1 MKVSLGDDRWAVCSC
16 HLCVSNLLLLKI
28 VRHIPRCKPGSRFAT
43 SSRNANRFDAHR
55 RWHDFVPISVQMER
69 DYHCLGP
76 ERAARLPPPAGPLSC
91 LAVAVRT
98 RWCSASTQRARGR
111 RAICGFNICN
121 NDPCFLKE
129 CRCRDLGSLSRT
141 WACSHIARKR
151 QIGAPRCKCSRRGN
165 GRIGL
170 GVIVP
175 IKIRKRIN
183 RAEMFNAER
192 PVSLP
197 ARPSRTRVVEWPWS
211 SAMNATPPKPDVPL
225 PYLSRLKFDVSR
237 EEGALPFQ
245 FVGHVGFS

>member
-1 MKVSLGDDRWAVCSC
+1 MA
-16 HLCVSNLLLLKI
+16 
-28 VRHIPRCKPGSRFAT
+28 RF
-43 SSRNANRFDAHR
+43 
-55 RWHDFVPISVQMER
+55 
-69 DYHCLGP
+69 
-76 ERAARLPPPAGPLSC
+76 RAYFRADGARLPLS
-91 LAVAVRT
+91 RT
-98 RWCSASTQRARGR
+98 REGRQIAATGRTAIVSGGSRANSMVLTSTQRARGR

>member
-1 MKVSLGDDRWAVCSC
+1 MA
-16 HLCVSNLLLLKI
+16 
-28 VRHIPRCKPGSRFAT
+28 RF
-43 SSRNANRFDAHR
+43 
-55 RWHDFVPISVQMER
+55 
-69 DYHCLGP
+69 
-76 ERAARLPPPAGPLSC
+76 RAYFRADGARLPLS
-91 LAVAVRT
+91 RT
-98 RWCSASTQRARGR
+98 REGRQIAATGRTAIVSGGSRANSMVLTSTQRARGR

-197 ARPSRTRVVEWPWS
+197 ARPSWTRVVEWPWS